1 MQKGITQYCLYDND
15 IFKYRMINL
24 YSFKVVQPTKI
35 LNYSTQT

>member
-1 MQKGITQYCLYDND
+1 MQKGVTQYYLYEND

-35 LNYSTQT
+35 LKYSTQT